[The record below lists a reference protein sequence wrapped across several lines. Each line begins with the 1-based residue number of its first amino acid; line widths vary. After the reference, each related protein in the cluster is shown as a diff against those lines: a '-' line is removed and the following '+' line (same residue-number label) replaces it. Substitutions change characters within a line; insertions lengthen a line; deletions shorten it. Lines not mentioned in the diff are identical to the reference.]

1 MHGGVG
7 LGKIFQKG
15 VHESKLKIGI
25 ISLGSGSKS
34 QPPEMIR
41 GSGGETPSTQRFL
54 RCVRIKRYALNG
66 AKHTQNK
73 YKNN

>member
-1 MHGGVG
+1 MPSGVG
-7 LGKIFQKG
+7 LGKIFQRG

-41 GSGGETPSTQRFL
+41 GL
-54 RCVRIKRYALNG
+54 G
-66 AKHTQNK
+66 AKPPALRDFYVVLQK
-73 YKNN
+73 